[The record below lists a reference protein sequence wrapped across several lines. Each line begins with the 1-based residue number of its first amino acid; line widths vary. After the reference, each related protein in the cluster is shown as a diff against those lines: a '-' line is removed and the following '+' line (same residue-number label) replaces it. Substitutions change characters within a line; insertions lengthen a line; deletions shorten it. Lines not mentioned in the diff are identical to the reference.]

1 MMARKYL
8 SQCAKKTH
16 SNRKSQGMCTK
27 RRYRAKNM
35 AKARL
40 VKADKASI
48 SETASDQVHEATST
62 STVDN
67 EVISTPAESNPSVP
81 VPNLENVSPTN
92 ASGER
97 VTASPKAGT
106 SKGYHSPRPPRR
118 PQRLAKLR
126 AHKAWRKAPC
136 NGSEAAPDYVQ
147 QIGQLASVLQ
157 STGSP
162 SKRRCRDTV
171 DILMEVEEP

>member
-16 SNRKSQGMCTK
+16 SNWKSQGMCTK

-92 ASGER
+92 A
-97 VTASPKAGT
+97 
-106 SKGYHSPRPPRR
+106 
-118 PQRLAKLR
+118 
-126 AHKAWRKAPC
+126 
-136 NGSEAAPDYVQ
+136 
-147 QIGQLASVLQ
+147 
-157 STGSP
+157 
-162 SKRRCRDTV
+162 
-171 DILMEVEEP
+171 

>member
-1 MMARKYL
+1 MARKYL
-8 SQCAKKTH
+8 SQCARKTH
-16 SNRKSQGMCTK
+16 SYQKCKGLCTNH
-27 RRYRAKNM
+27 RYRTKNM

-48 SETASDQVHEATST
+48 SETTSDQVHEATST

-92 ASGER
+92 ASDDC

-106 SKGYHSPRPPRR
+106 SKEYHSPHPPRR
-118 PQRLAKLR
+118 PQRLAKFR
-126 AHKAWRKAPC
+126 AHKAWRKAPVMAVRKNLTKC
-136 NGSEAAPDYVQ
+136 
-147 QIGQLASVLQ
+147 
-157 STGSP
+157 
-162 SKRRCRDTV
+162 SK
-171 DILMEVEEP
+171 LFS

>member
-1 MMARKYL
+1 MCCL
-8 SQCAKKTH
+8 SY
-16 SNRKSQGMCTK
+16 SS
-27 RRYRAKNM
+27 
-35 AKARL
+35 L
-40 VKADKASI
+40 

-97 VTASPKAGT
+97 VTASPEAGT
-106 SKGYHSPRPPRR
+106 SKGYSSRPPRR

-162 SKRRCRDTV
+162 IVMTKDFSLCFYIFL
-171 DILMEVEEP
+171 ILVL